1 MTMDLESDFIFD
13 LMCDE
18 FWPVIDWL
26 LEEDDV
32 KEKDIPQLITEDG
45 EIDLDQAKRIVAAY
59 KVNNTAESLIGKNI
73 N

>member
-1 MTMDLESDFIFD
+1 MDLESDFIFD

-32 KEKDIPQLITEDG
+32 KEKDIPQLITEDE
-45 EIDLDQAKRIVAAY
+45 EISLEQAVRIFESY
-59 KVNNTAESLIGKNI
+59 KESNK
-73 N
+73 